1 MNLIVSTTL
10 VCVSMT
16 PRGWPVL
23 PDVYWMNA
31 RSSGAAS
38 CSRGGV
44 PSASRSF
51 GSRIVR
57 MFGASESDGLPL
69 SQVVAG
75 SGAAKAGLQ
84 DGDVLV
90 RLGDRP
96 INAFDDL
103 LAALRDRKPG
113 DEVRLLYLRD
123 GIDHETLATLGSR
136 P

>member
-1 MNLIVSTTL
+1 V
-10 VCVSMT
+10 
-16 PRGWPVL
+16 G
-23 PDVYWMNA
+23 A
-31 RSSGAAS
+31 RVFLGVG
-38 CSRGGV
+38 GGV
-44 PSASRSF
+44 
-51 GSRIVR
+51 
-57 MFGASESDGLPL
+57 SESDGLPL

-75 SGAAKAGLQ
+75 SGAAKAGLR

-123 GIDHETLATLGSR
+123 GIDHETLATLGTR